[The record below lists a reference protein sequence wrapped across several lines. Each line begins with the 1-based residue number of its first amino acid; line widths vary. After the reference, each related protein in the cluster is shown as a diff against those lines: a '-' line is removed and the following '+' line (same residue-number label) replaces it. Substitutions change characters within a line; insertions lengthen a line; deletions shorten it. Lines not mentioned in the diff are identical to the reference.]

1 MSGPET
7 AVIFFIAGVVLAIL
21 WAMAEGPPD
30 GYTMK
35 KMPEKDEAKPPPT
48 ELNVVKIGPIGVVQ
62 AGRRR
67 EERML
72 RGPGWDDAEQP
83 IGCRLDPTATEA
95 DYLAQVAMQAAA
107 QEQAQQNE
115 PPAAVSEIHRIEPTH
130 VAITSHG
137 IGIAGHVEHHQPAP
151 VHHEPAAPAHDHS
164 SSSGGSFDGGGGG
177 FDGGS
182 HGHGGHF

>member
-1 MSGPET
+1 MNGPET
-7 AVIFFIAGVVLAIL
+7 AVIFFIVGVVLAIL

-35 KMPEKDEAKPPPT
+35 KMPEKDESKLPPPSET
-48 ELNVVKIGPIGVVQ
+48 DLKVVRIGPIGVAQ

-107 QEQAQQNE
+107 QEQAQQQNE
-115 PPAAVSEIHRIEPTH
+115 PVREIHHIEPTH

-137 IGIAGHVEHHQPAP
+137 IGIAGHVEHPP
-151 VHHEPAAPAHDHS
+151 THHEPAAPAHDHS
-164 SSSGGSFDGGGGG
+164 SSSSS